1 MIGALKRE
9 ASLSSKASTLKS
21 TSILSEVARR
31 IRLFLNVLY
40 TESICTAPGEIPRI
54 SATVFLNLSS
64 AERSNESLVYPL
76 SVYEAVKLA
85 LAGGGDG
92 GGGGGE
98 GGTEHVAAFRVPA
111 VHELVPETVYPLL
124 HVG

>member
-1 MIGALKRE
+1 M
-9 ASLSSKASTLKS
+9 
-21 TSILSEVARR
+21 
-31 IRLFLNVLY
+31 
-40 TESICTAPGEIPRI
+40 
-54 SATVFLNLSS
+54 
-64 AERSNESLVYPL
+64 YPL

-92 GGGGGE
+92 GGKGGGKGGGE
-98 GGTEHVAAFRVPA
+98 GLTEHVAAVRVPA